1 MELQTHGAK
10 KYPASALLKSSAGLG
25 WSALSAELR
34 SHGVTETRAIV
45 PQHVELCLVVRGN
58 DNGLVKRTGAD
69 QPEWAIPT
77 TGSIWVCPVG
87 VEPGTI
93 SITAPIPETL
103 HLYLSATLF
112 RRLSHDF
119 NLIGEPERSI
129 RYIAGVRDEVIEQIG
144 RSILAEMTEET
155 AANPVFVETAALALA
170 ARLIHKYRDTGASSP
185 PSIGVH
191 KLDHVRLRRVL
202 DYISAHIT
210 DEITVTDLA
219 GVAGLSIFH
228 FARMF
233 TLAVGVPPRR
243 YIGRMRLERAMAE
256 IAGGRSSLA
265 KIAFDARF
273 SSQAS
278 FTRAFRRATGM
289 SPGEYRRRRVIG
301 GPIAVSRAA

>member
-10 KYPASALLKSSAGLG
+10 KYPASALLKSSTGLG

-34 SHGVTETRAIV
+34 SHGVSETAVIV

-58 DNGLVKRTGAD
+58 DNGLVNRTGAA

-87 VEPGTI
+87 LGAGTI

-129 RYIAGVRDEVIEQIG
+129 RYVAGVRDEVIEQIG

-185 PSIGVH
+185 PSVGVH
-191 KLDHVRLRRVL
+191 KLDHARLRRVL
-202 DYISAHIT
+202 DYISAHIA

-219 GVAGLSIFH
+219 GIAGLSIFH
-228 FARMF
+228 FARLF
-233 TLAVGVPPRR
+233 TLAVGVSPRR
-243 YIGRMRLERAMAE
+243 YICRMRLEQAMAE

-278 FTRAFRRATGM
+278 FTRAFRRAAGM
-289 SPGEYRRRRVIG
+289 SPGAYRRRRVIG
-301 GPIAVSRAA
+301 GAMAVSMVA